1 MPNWFGL
8 GRKKKIT
15 SGERGSWPASVPFPS
30 VLHSLALVHRLIKV
44 KDSKWEQLWH
54 HIHYNAI
61 SSGLSPP
68 LFLSNGPVLAMK
80 TGRFTKK
87 PCDLFLI
94 ALFFSKHPLHV
105 SEREFV
111 CGSVFCPRIPKSQ
124 SQKQIPGDCR
134 FLFPQSPLCAKPIH
148 QTTYFLRLYLHI
160 DSWKYLCKILA
171 LGP

>member
-68 LFLSNGPVLAMK
+68 LFLSNGPVLTMK
-80 TGRFTKK
+80 TGRFPKK

-94 ALFFSKHPLHV
+94 ALFFQSTLFTYQKENLYV
-105 SEREFV
+105 EVCFVQEFQN
-111 CGSVFCPRIPKSQ
+111 PNPKSK
-124 SQKQIPGDCR
+124 SLEIVAVFFHSLLSVPNLYIK
-134 FLFPQSPLCAKPIH
+134 PLIFE
-148 QTTYFLRLYLHI
+148 T
-160 DSWKYLCKILA
+160 ILA
-171 LGP
+171 YWLMEVLM

>member
-80 TGRFTKK
+80 TGRFPKK

-94 ALFFSKHPLHV
+94 ALFFQSTLFTYHKENLYEEV
-105 SEREFV
+105 YFV
-111 CGSVFCPRIPKSQ
+111 QESQNPNPKSK
-124 SQKQIPGDCR
+124 SLEIVA
-134 FLFPQSPLCAKPIH
+134 FFFTVSSLC
-148 QTTYFLRLYLHI
+148 QTYTSNHLFLRLYLHI
-160 DSWKYLCKILA
+160 DSWKDLCKILA

>member
-80 TGRFTKK
+80 TGRFPKK

-94 ALFFSKHPLHV
+94 ALFFQSTLFTCKRICMRKCILFKNPKI
-105 SEREFV
+105 
-111 CGSVFCPRIPKSQ
+111 PIPKANPWRLSL
-124 SQKQIPGDCR
+124 S
-134 FLFPQSPLCAKPIH
+134 FFTVSSLC
-148 QTTYFLRLYLHI
+148 QTYTSNHLFLRLYLHI